1 MQNLRF
7 LVVLLVSALATL
19 ALIAMAPLVPGMK
32 TDPSSP
38 WIDGLYRQKIAAL
51 RALPDQRIYVVSG
64 SSSLFSL
71 DTKVLSHAVGRPVI
85 NLATHAGLE
94 LPYILNRAERQMQ
107 PGDTI
112 IFTPEYPLM
121 GLAVEPGQLVIDYVA
136 FFDRGYIASR
146 PLGEQ
151 VHFYL
156 GYGFLDSIV
165 ETLKTIRTGR
175 QVGRDDLTIDAL
187 GNARGNTVALSVKDK
202 REFAPH
208 GAPAPIS
215 PGEVA
220 ELRKF
225 ADMARQKHVTILAL
239 PPALIHLPGYETQA
253 QKASRAHVRAVFRD
267 LGMTVRGGDADGW
280 IEPDGIYDSGSHA
293 NDAGRAIYTARIAR
307 LLCREMRCANPPR

>member
-1 MQNLRF
+1 MQISRF
-7 LVVLLVSALATL
+7 LLVLFLSALATL
-19 ALIAMAPLVPGMK
+19 ALVVLAPLVPGMK
-32 TDPSSP
+32 TDPSAP
-38 WIDGLYRQKIAAL
+38 WIDGLYKQKIAAL
-51 RALPDQRIYVVSG
+51 RALHGQRIYVVSG

-71 DTKVLSHAVGRPVI
+71 DTKALSQAAGRPVI

-94 LPYILNRAERQMQ
+94 LPYILDRAERQMQ

-121 GLAVEPGQLVIDYVA
+121 VLPVEPNQLIIDYVT

-165 ETLKTIRTGR
+165 ETLKTIRTGK

-202 REFAPH
+202 SEFGPH
-208 GAPAPIS
+208 GEPS
-215 PGEVA
+215 PVSRDEVA
-220 ELRKF
+220 VLRKF
-225 ADMARQKHVTILAL
+225 VAIAHAKHVTILAF
-239 PPALIHLPGYETQA
+239 PPAQIHLPGYETLA
-253 QKASRAHVRAVFRD
+253 QQASRQNIRATFRD
-267 LGMTVRGGDADGW
+267 LGMTVRGGDQDGW
-280 IEPDGIYDSGSHA
+280 VEPGGIYDSGVHA
-293 NDAGRAIYTARIAR
+293 NDAGRAAYTHRIVT
-307 LLCREMRCANPPR
+307 LLCKEIICVNQPR